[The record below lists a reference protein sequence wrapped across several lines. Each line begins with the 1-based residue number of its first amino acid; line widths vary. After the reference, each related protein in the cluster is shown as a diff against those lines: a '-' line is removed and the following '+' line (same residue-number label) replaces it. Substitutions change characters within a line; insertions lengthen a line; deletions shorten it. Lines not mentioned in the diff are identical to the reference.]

1 MFLCHVVQ
9 GRKLSWMG
17 VSFPT
22 NQVLSEKGSILQKK
36 ELATKGSKFFP
47 YRVNPFSGCI
57 PQFRKCEPGQK
68 FKYLGVMLKISLKI
82 LVAAHF
88 GKNWSYMLVSYC

>member
-1 MFLCHVVQ
+1 MLYKGENFHEWEFPFLQ
-9 GRKLSWMG
+9 TK
-17 VSFPT
+17 SF
-22 NQVLSEKGSILQKK
+22 LKGIYSTKK

-57 PQFRKCEPGQK
+57 PQFRTCEPGQK
-68 FKYLGVMLKISLKI
+68 FKYLGVGLKISLKI

-88 GKNWSYMLVSYC
+88 GKN